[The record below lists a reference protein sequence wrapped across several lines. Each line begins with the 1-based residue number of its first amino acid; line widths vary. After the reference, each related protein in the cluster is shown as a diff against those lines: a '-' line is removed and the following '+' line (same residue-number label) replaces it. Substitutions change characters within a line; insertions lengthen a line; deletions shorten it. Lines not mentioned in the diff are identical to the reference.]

1 MSDAPRLSTSGRVV
15 LVEDDPI
22 QAQAVSA
29 VLRHEGLAVEIAA
42 TAAEGL
48 ARGRRVP
55 APDLIVLDVM
65 LPDLNGV
72 EVVRRLRTETDVPI
86 ILLTSRRLE
95 ADKILGL
102 DAGADDYI
110 TKPFSPNELLARVR
124 SQLRKGRR
132 SPRQISAQRDQ
143 LVVGALSLNVGTRQV
158 RRADQSIELSAREFE
173 LLRVL
178 AAAQGRVVARA
189 QVIASVWGPDYF
201 GDERMLDTYVRRLRK
216 KIEPDPDHPRY
227 LHTVRGVGYRLAD
240 QSGRSLA

>member
-15 LVEDDPI
+15 LVEDDPV

-29 VLRHEGLAVEIAA
+29 VLRHEGLAVDVAA

-124 SQLRKGRR
+124 SQLRKGRL
-132 SPRQISAQRDQ
+132 SRQISAHGDQ
-143 LVVGALSLNVGTRQV
+143 LVVGALSLDVGTRQV
-158 RRADQSIELSAREFE
+158 RRADQSVELSAREFE

-189 QVIASVWGPDYF
+189 QVIASVWGPEYF

-216 KIEPDPDHPRY
+216 KIEPDPEHPRY
-227 LHTVRGVGYRLAD
+227 LHTVRRVGYRLAD
-240 QSGRSLA
+240 QSGRSLE